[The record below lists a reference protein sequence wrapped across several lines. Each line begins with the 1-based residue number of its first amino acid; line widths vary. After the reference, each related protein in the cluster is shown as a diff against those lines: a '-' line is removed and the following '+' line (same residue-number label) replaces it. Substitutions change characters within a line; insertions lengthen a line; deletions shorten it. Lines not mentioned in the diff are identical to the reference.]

1 MLRVYIPGGDLSA
14 SSKVAHS
21 PWSGLTARFGNDSR
35 AHRGTVVTALAH
47 HAREAPGSISGR
59 SKPQDDNSQGK
70 KQPESVA
77 FISVE
82 TDPWTFV
89 LACSSLR
96 FFGLMVDRCMCG
108 GSICTFP
115 RPAAY
120 RIPSAV
126 RKMVSVGCV
135 FHARHLFIRRKMFG
149 GSKSIHNS

>member
-1 MLRVYIPGGDLSA
+1 M
-14 SSKVAHS
+14 
-21 PWSGLTARFGNDSR
+21 
-35 AHRGTVVTALAH
+35 
-47 HAREAPGSISGR
+47 
-59 SKPQDDNSQGK
+59 K
-70 KQPESVA
+70 KSNQPVA

-82 TDPWTFV
+82 TDPWIFV

-120 RIPSAV
+120 RITSAV

-135 FHARHLFIRRKMFG
+135 FHARHLFIRREKYN
-149 GSKSIHNS
+149 GSTKRNISNEY